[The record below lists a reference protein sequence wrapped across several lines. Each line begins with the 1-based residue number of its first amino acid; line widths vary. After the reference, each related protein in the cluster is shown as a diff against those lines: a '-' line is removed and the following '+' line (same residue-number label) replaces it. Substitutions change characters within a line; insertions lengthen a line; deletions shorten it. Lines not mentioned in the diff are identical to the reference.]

1 MSASYFELFGL
12 EPAFNINLATLENNY
27 RSIQSASHPDR
38 FVTAPNSEKLQSM
51 QTATLANEAYQ
62 TLKNPASRA
71 KYLLALQG
79 IDAIAETN
87 TTMPAEFL
95 MQQMEWREAIEDAR
109 ADKNIDALD
118 ALLAEMQDEA
128 QVLQVAL
135 INFLDV
141 TKDSTLATQAA
152 RKLIFIDKVC
162 ADIGQVIARL
172 EE

>member
-62 TLKNPASRA
+62 ILKNPASRA